1 MRASLIQ
8 IAVEEGES
16 VENRR
21 VRVGALVREQA
32 GADLVVLP
40 ELWTTGAFAYELFG
54 SEAEPLEGPTY
65 EAMAK
70 AASDAGVWL
79 HAGSI
84 PEQDPEGPLYNT
96 SLVFSPLRRTGRRL
110 PQDPPLRLRQGARA
124 VLMGAGARTG
134 DGPPPETTL
143 GLATCY
149 DLRFPELFRGLVDAG
164 AETLVLPAGWPERR
178 RSHWTLLAQARA
190 VENQSFVLACGTAGT
205 HAGVPQAG
213 HSIVVDPWGEVLAE
227 AGAGEEVLTVE
238 FDPARVAVTRER
250 QFPALKDR
258 VLGLQPPR
266 RALTGRTGRPGP
278 RPHSNAPSWP
288 WTAAWA
294 EQNRP
299 RPWRSLPG
307 IRRAARRPPQCS
319 SRYSPGTSRCS
330 GRSSSARA
338 HGCCSG
344 RSCARNAT
352 ARAYY
357 ARVGHDTV
365 SGGSWSTARPRRVL
379 ATMLVAWVPVT
390 VFIWLVGRT
399 QDDPTAGGPARCSAR
414 WPSWAATSGTA

>member
-16 VENRR
+16 VESRR
-21 VRVGALVREQA
+21 VRMASLVRDQA

-40 ELWTTGAFAYELFG
+40 ELWTTGAFAYERFAE
-54 SEAEPLEGPTY
+54 EAEPLEGPTY

-84 PEQDPEGPLYNT
+84 PERDPDGPLYNT
-96 SLVFSPLRRTGRRL
+96 SLVFSPSGELAAAYRKIHRFGF
-110 PQDPPLRLRQGARA
+110 DKGEA
-124 VLMGAGARTG
+124 VLMAAGSELMTVRLPDTI
-134 DGPPPETTL
+134 L

-190 VENQSFVLACGTAGT
+190 IENQSFVLACGTAGT

-227 AGAGEEVLTVE
+227 AGAGEEILTVD
-238 FDPARVAVTRER
+238 FDPAKVSATRE

-258 VLGLQPPR
+258 VLGL
-266 RALTGRTGRPGP
+266 
-278 RPHSNAPSWP
+278 
-288 WTAAWA
+288 
-294 EQNRP
+294 E
-299 RPWRSLPG
+299 
-307 IRRAARRPPQCS
+307 
-319 SRYSPGTSRCS
+319 
-330 GRSSSARA
+330 
-338 HGCCSG
+338 
-344 RSCARNAT
+344 
-352 ARAYY
+352 
-357 ARVGHDTV
+357 
-365 SGGSWSTARPRRVL
+365 RPRR
-379 ATMLVAWVPVT
+379 T
-390 VFIWLVGRT
+390 R
-399 QDDPTAGGPARCSAR
+399 
-414 WPSWAATSGTA
+414 